1 MSPVLHQTSVP
12 LGTRFSTLYPAPP
25 RIHWAVLLT
34 AVAVAEVIVFWLVP
48 HPYRDF
54 CINLGIAAW
63 PVYFC
68 VWIRRI
74 DRQSVSLYWALA
86 SFVTGFLFTWLL
98 WLVVIFEVREEL
110 LVHYN
115 KREPIGLRL
124 NWFLTLLFSFFYFQY
139 RLRPI
144 AKEKESDG
152 EEYVEEAER
161 FIIP

>member
-1 MSPVLHQTSVP
+1 
-12 LGTRFSTLYPAPP
+12 LGTRFSSLYPAPP
-25 RIHWAVLLT
+25 RVHWAVLL
-34 AVAVAEVIVFWLVP
+34 AAIAAAEALSFWLVP
-48 HPYRDF
+48 QPYRDF
-54 CINLGIAAW
+54 CVNLGIAAW

-68 VWIRRI
+68 IWIRRI

-144 AKEKESDG
+144 AIEKESDG